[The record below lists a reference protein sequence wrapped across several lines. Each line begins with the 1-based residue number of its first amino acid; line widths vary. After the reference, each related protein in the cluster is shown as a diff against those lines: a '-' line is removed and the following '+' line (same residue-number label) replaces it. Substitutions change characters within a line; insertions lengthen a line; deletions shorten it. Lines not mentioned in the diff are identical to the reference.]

1 MLLAELAL
9 LLIYLNSLST
19 IISLFSLE
27 QMHLHSYPF
36 NSKKQNV
43 ITAKM
48 LRQLTF
54 TSLLSCFPSLFQNCT
69 YIFARYSSVWKNI
82 AQEWRAFDN
91 RVLNERLRRAAR
103 VHS

>member
-9 LLIYLNSLST
+9 LLIYLNSLS

-36 NSKKQNV
+36 NSRKQNYSKNNET
-43 ITAKM
+43 INIY
-48 LRQLTF
+48 L
-54 TSLLSCFPSLFQNCT
+54 SPILLSFLISKLHIHF
-69 YIFARYSSVWKNI
+69 YSSVWKNI